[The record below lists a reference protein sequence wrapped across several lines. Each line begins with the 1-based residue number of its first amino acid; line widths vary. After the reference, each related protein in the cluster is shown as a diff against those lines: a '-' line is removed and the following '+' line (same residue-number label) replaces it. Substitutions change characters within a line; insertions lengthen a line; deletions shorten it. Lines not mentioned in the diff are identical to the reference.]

1 MNATAFLEH
10 LQGDG
15 FTLSVNQSRLR
26 VAPVS
31 SLTPE
36 LRAGIVAHKAA
47 LLRLLA
53 APKPAEPNAE
63 QYAVWRKQIMD
74 GLRQLRDHDQAE
86 FYALCE
92 EIEERSAIME
102 FDGGLDRAEAE
113 RRAEWETLWLRFCA
127 PDAVLL
133 EM

>member
-63 QYAVWRKQIMD
+63 QYAFWREQIMD
-74 GLRQLRDHDQAE
+74 GLRRLRDHDEAE

-92 EIEERSAIME
+92 EVEERVVHGDLLPPKSKVCS
-102 FDGGLDRAEAE
+102 GYSLRYQG
-113 RRAEWETLWLRFCA
+113 RRRY
-127 PDAVLL
+127 
-133 EM
+133 